1 MQKYLELMI
10 FSSADGQSSLQ
21 ISNEVVFGMKVK
33 LVFGCLLG
41 VMHVA
46 LWTHCSF
53 KAAVLCGL
61 LSLLSLNIN

>member
-33 LVFGCLLG
+33 L
-41 VMHVA
+41 
-46 LWTHCSF
+46 
-53 KAAVLCGL
+53 
-61 LSLLSLNIN
+61 N